1 MSLLKVL
8 ILAVVQGFSELL
20 PISSSAHVILAEK
33 LMGLDPTR
41 PERTLLLVMLHAGT
55 TLSVLVYYW
64 ESWKTAFFSSRQ
76 KTWNFVTLV
85 VAATACTGVVGLF
98 LIDFIEK
105 YVLKPQGQIE
115 DIFGNLALMGIALG
129 AGGLFILA
137 SGLRQPGPDEPLD
150 LGLKQSLW
158 IGILQ
163 GLCVPFRGFSRSGAT
178 ISTGLIMGVDKK
190 KVEEFSFA
198 LAAVLTPLAI
208 IWEIWRVFTAP
219 ASASTSI
226 TSLAVAI
233 FQSLLGLGLAFVT
246 GLVALKWLSNWLER
260 GWWAIFGLYCL
271 VFAAFVQTLYQA
283 GF

>member
-1 MSLLKVL
+1 MSFIKVI

-20 PISSSAHVILAEK
+20 PISSSAHVIVAEK

-64 ESWKTAFFSSRQ
+64 ESWKSSFFGSRQ
-76 KTWNFVTLV
+76 ETWNFARLLV
-85 VAATACTGVVGLF
+85 LATACTGVVGLF
-98 LIDFIEK
+98 LIDTIEK
-105 YVLKPQGQIE
+105 YVLKPHAQIE
-115 DIFGNLALMGIALG
+115 DIFGNLALMAIALG
-129 AGGLFILA
+129 ATGLFILA
-137 SGLRQPGPDEPLD
+137 SGLRQNRDKPEAE
-150 LGLKQSLW
+150 LGVKQSFW

-178 ISTGLIMGVDKK
+178 ISTGLMLGVDKK
-190 KVEEFSFA
+190 RVEEFSFA

-208 IWEIWRVFTAP
+208 IWETWRVFTAP
-219 ASASTSI
+219 ASASAPLTG
-226 TSLAVAI
+226 LALAI
-233 FQSLLGLGLAFVT
+233 FQSVLGLVLAFLS
-246 GLVALKWLSNWLER
+246 GLIALKWLSNWLER
-260 GWWAIFGLYCL
+260 GRWPLFGLYCL

>member
-20 PISSSAHVILAEK
+20 PISSSAHVIVAEK

-76 KTWNFVTLV
+76 KTWNFVTLM

-233 FQSLLGLGLAFVT
+233 FQSLLGLGLAFIT